1 MKMYE
6 VVGVERISGN
16 SKKTGQ
22 PFSMTRLHL
31 VYDDPSNK
39 NLGGRGVES
48 IVPYDNVLAACKY
61 NPTVGDFI
69 TLNYEPGFDGRAR
82 LVSIEHVG

>member
-1 MKMYE
+1 MKSYE
-6 VVGVERISGN
+6 VVGVEQVSGT

-22 PFSMTRLHL
+22 PFSLIRLHL
-31 VYDDPSNK
+31 VYDDPTNR

-48 IVPYDNVLAACKY
+48 ILPYADVLRNSNY

-69 TLNYEPGFDGRAR
+69 TLHYEPGYDGRAR